1 MRKSIIYIM
10 LVGLVIGL
18 SGCQFKPV
26 KEGGAEGEQA
36 AQAEQEGR
44 YGVEE
49 GGPLDITA
57 LEDPNSPVAK
67 RVVYFP
73 LDSVEISDED
83 RDTISAHARL
93 LSGNPDLAVVLEGH
107 ADERGTREYNLA
119 LGERRAKA
127 VEQLLVLQGVG
138 QNQIQ
143 VISFGEERPVAL
155 GHDEEAWRLNRRV
168 EFLYSGY

>member
-10 LVGLVIGL
+10 LAGLVIGL

-107 ADERGTREYNLA
+107 ADERGTRE
-119 LGERRAKA
+119 
-127 VEQLLVLQGVG
+127 G